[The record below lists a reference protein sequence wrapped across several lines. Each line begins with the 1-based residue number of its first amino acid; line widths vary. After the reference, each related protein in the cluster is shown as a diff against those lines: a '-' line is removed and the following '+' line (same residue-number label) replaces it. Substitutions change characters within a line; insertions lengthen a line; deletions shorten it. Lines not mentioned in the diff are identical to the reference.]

1 MKGRDNMESEHY
13 QRKPDKDTFE
23 YWREVIETL
32 DKGRMTKDPFIHRA
46 CKICWE
52 SSGQLYKPLKD
63 ALESRPGLLEKAK
76 RNVAEQEGKPFWPPP
91 MKPDE
96 IQEINGLYRLGY
108 VNAKKDM
115 VGLDPAPLTRGLFIS
130 GGQGS
135 GKTYPV
141 LRMMDEMLRLPP
153 KQRGFNI
160 INIQRIKR
168 DADVFAL
175 KYPWF
180 KVLGW
185 RDLRYNMWQIED
197 WDDPRDKIA
206 AACTIF
212 AGENFLYSLSVPP
225 LRYAVKKSYEAK
237 GVFKGS
243 ENFPVFSDIY
253 SRIGNYLKAY
263 KIEGYDMKNT
273 IGKVGNRLVDFIEEG
288 EILNC
293 KKGLTTQFF
302 LENDLCL
309 NVIDENEFTVRTTIM
324 SILYDIQR
332 YLQKSPLSNPG
343 MRILVIIDEARWLF
357 DVSRDALDFPSNK
370 ILETWFT
377 TCRESGFGRIIIT
390 QEPGSV
396 STFVT
401 SNCAFRLS
409 FPVFGQKS
417 LDAIKSL
424 NNLTDE
430 QIAYIPKLAPFGQ
443 GIFSYP
449 GFERAFII
457 QVPSNLDLDRSVNH
471 EEIDKALRPFIN
483 QLHAKLKDSEA
494 LKFVDIDRI
503 RKQSAI
509 QIAGLLILD
518 ELKQNRFSHYTEIRD
533 KRKLGNKMDDALSWL
548 ESEGLVVVIGCK
560 HNKKG
565 HTAKY
570 LALTA
575 TAQNSLN
582 VPEKER
588 ISHSHFKH
596 TLYQERVKAWIEAQG
611 YVAIKEYCAEGA
623 FKERIDV
630 YTEYQKNGL
639 TAKVAYE
646 ITLTLNSK
654 DIMKNVTKCLNDPFS
669 VDEIN
674 LVCETKEDLDRTIQI
689 VAKSDLVV
697 PDEQLDKI
705 TFRTITDFL

>member
-1 MKGRDNMESEHY
+1 MQNEHSH
-13 QRKPDKDTFE
+13 RKPDENSFE
-23 YWREVIETL
+23 YWREVVETL
-32 DKGRMTKDPFIHRA
+32 DKGGMAKDPFIRRA
-46 CKICWE
+46 CKLFWE
-52 SSGQLYKPLKD
+52 TGHYTPLRE
-63 ALESRPGLLEKAK
+63 ALESRPGLLTKAK
-76 RNVAEQEGKPFWPPP
+76 RNLAEQEDKPFWPPP
-91 MKPDE
+91 MKPA
-96 IQEINGLYRLGY
+96 EINKIIGLYKLGY
-108 VNAKKDM
+108 VNSNMDM
-115 VGLDPAPLTRGLFIS
+115 TGLDLAPLTRGFFIS

-135 GKTYPV
+135 GKTWPV
-141 LRMMDEMLRLPP
+141 LRMMDEMLYLPP
-153 KQRGFNI
+153 KERGFNI
-160 INIQRIKR
+160 IVIQRIKR
-168 DADVFAL
+168 DADAFAL

-185 RDLRYNMWQIED
+185 RDLRYNMWQVED

-206 AACTIF
+206 AASTIF

-225 LRYAVKKSYEAK
+225 LRYAVKKSYAAN
-237 GVFKGS
+237 GVFEGS
-243 ENFPVFSDIY
+243 KNFPVFSEIY
-253 SRIGNYLKAY
+253 TKIGAYLKDH
-263 KIEGYDMKNT
+263 KIEGYDMRNT

-288 EILNC
+288 EILNR

-332 YLQKSPLSNPG
+332 YLQKNPLPNSG

-417 LDAIKSL
+417 LDAIKNL

-443 GIFSYP
+443 GIFSHP
-449 GFERAFII
+449 NFERAFII
-457 QVPSNLDLDRSVNH
+457 QVPTNLDLNRSVTH
-471 EEIDKALRPFIN
+471 KEIDKALRPFIN
-483 QLHAKLKDSEA
+483 ELHADLKDSETS
-494 LKFVDIDRI
+494 KFVDLDRI
-503 RKQSAI
+503 KKESRV
-509 QIAGLLILD
+509 QIGGLLVLE
-518 ELKQNRFSHYTEIRD
+518 ELKQSPFSHYTEIRE
-533 KRKLGNKMDDALSWL
+533 KRKLGNGMDEAVSWL
-548 ESEGLVVVIGCK
+548 ESEGLVAVVECK

-582 VPEKER
+582 IPEQKR
-588 ISHSHFKH
+588 ISPSHFKH
-596 TLYQERVKAWIEAQG
+596 TLYLERVKAWIEAQG
-611 YVAIKEYCAEGA
+611 HMAIKEYCGEGA

-630 YTEYQKNGL
+630 YTEYQQNDRTIKI
-639 TAKVAYE
+639 AYE
-646 ITLTLNSK
+646 VTLTLNSK
-654 DIMKNVTKCLNDPFS
+654 DVMKNVTKCLSYPFS
-669 VDEIN
+669 VDELNIA
-674 LVCETKEDLDRTIQI
+674 CETKEDLDRAVAL
-689 VAKSDLVV
+689 VAKSRQLF
-697 PDEQLDKI
+697 PDQLEKI
-705 TFRTITDFL
+705 SFRTITDFL

>member
-1 MKGRDNMESEHY
+1 MQNEYY

-23 YWREVIETL
+23 YWREVVETL
-32 DKGRMTKDPFIHRA
+32 EKGRMTKDPFIHRA
-46 CKICWE
+46 CKLCWE
-52 SSGQLYKPLKD
+52 SGGQCYNPLKQ
-63 ALESRPGLLEKAK
+63 ALKSRPGLLAKAK
-76 RNVAEQEGKPFWPPP
+76 RNVAEQEEKPFWPPP

-96 IQEINGLYRLGY
+96 IKQINGLYRLGY
-108 VNAKKDM
+108 VNAKMDM
-115 VGLDPAPLTRGLFIS
+115 TGLDLVPFTRGFFIS

-135 GKTYPV
+135 GKTWPV

-153 KQRGFNI
+153 KERGFNI
-160 INIQRIKR
+160 ITIQRIKR
-168 DADVFAL
+168 DADAFAL

-185 RDLRYNMWQIED
+185 RDLRYNMWQVED

-206 AACTIF
+206 AASTIF
-212 AGENFLYSLSVPP
+212 AGENFLYALSVPP
-225 LRYAVKKSYEAK
+225 LRYAVKKSYAAN
-237 GVFKGS
+237 GVFEGS
-243 ENFPVFSDIY
+243 KNFPVFSDIF
-253 SRIGNYLKAY
+253 SQIGTYLKDHR
-263 KIEGYDMKNT
+263 IEGYDMKNT

-309 NVIDENEFTVRTTIM
+309 NVIDESEFTVRTTIM

-332 YLQKSPLSNPG
+332 YLQKNPLANPG

-357 DVSRDALDFPSNK
+357 DITRDNSDYPSNK

-409 FPVFGQKS
+409 FPVFGQQS
-417 LDAIKSL
+417 IDAIKSL
-424 NNLTDE
+424 NNLTDD
-430 QIAYIPKLAPFGQ
+430 QVAYLAKLAPFGQ

-449 GFERAFII
+449 GFDRAFII

-471 EEIDKALRPFIN
+471 KEIDKAMRPFIN
-483 QLHAKLKDSEA
+483 NLHANLKDSEA
-494 LKFVDIDRI
+494 AKSVDLNRI
-503 RKQSAI
+503 RRESSAKI
-509 QIAGLLILD
+509 GGLLILD

-533 KRKLGNKMDDALSWL
+533 KRKLGNKMDEAVEWL
-548 ESEGLVVVIGCK
+548 ESEGLVVVIECK

-582 VPEKER
+582 ILEQQR
-588 ISHSHFKH
+588 ISPSHFKH
-596 TLYQERVKAWIEAQG
+596 TLYLERVKAWIEAQG
-611 YVAIKEYCAEGA
+611 YKAIKEYSSEGQ
-623 FKERIDV
+623 FKDRIDV
-630 YTEYQKNGL
+630 YTEYQQNGP
-639 TAKVAYE
+639 TMKIAYE

-654 DIMKNVTKCLNDPFS
+654 DIMKNVTKCLNDPFI
-669 VDEIN
+669 VDELNI
-674 LVCETKEDLDRTIQI
+674 VCETKDDLDRAIQI
-689 VAKSDLVV
+689 VAKS
-697 PDEQLDKI
+697 EQILPGPLEKI
-705 TFRTITDFL
+705 TFRTITEFL

>member
-1 MKGRDNMESEHY
+1 MENEHY

-46 CKICWE
+46 CKHFWE
-52 SSGQLYKPLKD
+52 SGWDYNPLKD
-63 ALESRPGLLEKAK
+63 ALESRPGLFEKAK
-76 RNVAEQEGKPFWPPP
+76 RNVAEQERAEKEEPFRPYPKDDELDDLKGQIKFGLNIPNNEEFGLALIDFTQILATYGVPGTGKTWLNTLISNQLLGIPDKKFNIIAIDRKRDYVHLIKKHPNLVILKTENIRFNIFEEKEGWLDAVQVISDENYFGASSQPVIEQAYEECLIDNGMLVNGKFQDTENYPNYSQILKKLLQITGKLKGAHYRDIESKIAARFGQYIRTGEIFNCRKGYPLSFWLNNDIIIV
-91 MKPDE
+91 PDE
-96 IQEINGLYRLGY
+96 MNRTQIRSFIIGLAHRIFRHYKKHNMRGDQLRTLFLLDEGGWLLD
-108 VNAKKDM
+108 AKRDSDM
-115 VGLDPAPLTRGLFIS
+115 FITNEALDD
-130 GGQGS
+130 
-135 GKTYPV
+135 V
-141 LRMMDEMLRLPP
+141 LRMGREFGLGWIISAQQPNMVCKTVRENARFLVSFRVQSNSMDEVQKDFGLADEQKDYMKHKLPP
-153 KQRGFNI
+153 KLI
-160 INIQRIKR
+160 
-168 DADVFAL
+168 
-175 KYPWF
+175 
-180 KVLGW
+180 
-185 RDLRYNMWQIED
+185 
-197 WDDPRDKIA
+197 
-206 AACTIF
+206 
-212 AGENFLYSLSVPP
+212 
-225 LRYAVKKSYEAK
+225 
-237 GVFKGS
+237 
-243 ENFPVFSDIY
+243 
-253 SRIGNYLKAY
+253 
-263 KIEGYDMKNT
+263 
-273 IGKVGNRLVDFIEEG
+273 
-288 EILNC
+288 
-293 KKGLTTQFF
+293 
-302 LENDLCL
+302 
-309 NVIDENEFTVRTTIM
+309 
-324 SILYDIQR
+324 
-332 YLQKSPLSNPG
+332 
-343 MRILVIIDEARWLF
+343 
-357 DVSRDALDFPSNK
+357 
-370 ILETWFT
+370 
-377 TCRESGFGRIIIT
+377 
-390 QEPGSV
+390 
-396 STFVT
+396 
-401 SNCAFRLS
+401 
-409 FPVFGQKS
+409 
-417 LDAIKSL
+417 
-424 NNLTDE
+424 
-430 QIAYIPKLAPFGQ
+430 
-443 GIFSYP
+443 GIFSTPNFTRPVVFRIKDDFYL
-449 GFERAFII
+449 EKDITDDYI
-457 QVPSNLDLDRSVNH
+457 DR
-471 EEIDKALRPFIN
+471 KMGPFIE
-483 QLHAKLKDSEA
+483 QLQSKLKDSEA
-494 LKFVDIDRI
+494 PKSVDIDRI

-518 ELKQNRFSHYTEIRD
+518 ELKQKPFSHYTEIRN

-689 VAKSDLVV
+689 VAKSDQVD

>member
-1 MKGRDNMESEHY
+1 MKGRDNMENEHY

-23 YWREVIETL
+23 YWREVVETL
-32 DKGRMTKDPFIHRA
+32 DKGGMTKDPFIHRA

-52 SSGQLYKPLKD
+52 SGGRLYKPLKE

-76 RNVAEQEGKPFWPPP
+76 RNVAEQEDKPFWPPP

-96 IQEINGLYRLGY
+96 IKKINGLYRLGY

-206 AACTIF
+206 AASTIF

-225 LRYAVKKSYEAK
+225 LRYAVKKSYTAN
-237 GVFKGS
+237 GVFEGS
-243 ENFPVFSDIY
+243 KNFPVFSDIF
-253 SRIGNYLKAY
+253 SQIGTYIKDH

-430 QIAYIPKLAPFGQ
+430 QVAYLAKLAPFGQ

-449 GFERAFII
+449 GFDRAFII

-471 EEIDKALRPFIN
+471 KEIDKAMRPFIN
-483 QLHAKLKDSEA
+483 QLHTDLKDSETP
-494 LKFVDIDRI
+494 KSVDLDRI
-503 RKQSAI
+503 RKQSTI

-518 ELKQNRFSHYTEIRD
+518 ELKQNPFSHYTEIRD
-533 KRKLGNKMDDALSWL
+533 KRKLGNKMDEAVDWL
-548 ESEGLVVVIGCK
+548 ESEKLVVVIECK

-575 TAQNSLN
+575 TAQNSLK
-582 VPEKER
+582 VPEKVR
-588 ISHSHFKH
+588 IFHSHFKH

-611 YVAIKEYCAEGA
+611 YVAIKEYCAEGT

-630 YTEYQKNGL
+630 YTEYQQNGL

-654 DIMKNVTKCLNDPFS
+654 DIMKNITKCLNYPFS

-674 LVCETKEDLDRTIQI
+674 LVCETKEDLDRTIAL
-689 VAKSDLVV
+689 VAKSDQVL
-697 PDEQLDKI
+697 PGPMEKI

>member
-1 MKGRDNMESEHY
+1 MESEHY

-689 VAKSDLVV
+689 VAKSDQVD

>member
-1 MKGRDNMESEHY
+1 MESEHY

-115 VGLDPAPLTRGLFIS
+115 VGLDPALLTRGLFIS

-689 VAKSDLVV
+689 VAKSDQVD
-697 PDEQLDKI
+697 PDEKLDKI

>member
-1 MKGRDNMESEHY
+1 MESEHY

-332 YLQKSPLSNPG
+332 YLQKSPLSNP
-343 MRILVIIDEARWLF
+343 
-357 DVSRDALDFPSNK
+357 
-370 ILETWFT
+370 
-377 TCRESGFGRIIIT
+377 
-390 QEPGSV
+390 
-396 STFVT
+396 
-401 SNCAFRLS
+401 
-409 FPVFGQKS
+409 
-417 LDAIKSL
+417 
-424 NNLTDE
+424 
-430 QIAYIPKLAPFGQ
+430 
-443 GIFSYP
+443 
-449 GFERAFII
+449 
-457 QVPSNLDLDRSVNH
+457 
-471 EEIDKALRPFIN
+471 
-483 QLHAKLKDSEA
+483 
-494 LKFVDIDRI
+494 
-503 RKQSAI
+503 
-509 QIAGLLILD
+509 
-518 ELKQNRFSHYTEIRD
+518 
-533 KRKLGNKMDDALSWL
+533 
-548 ESEGLVVVIGCK
+548 
-560 HNKKG
+560 
-565 HTAKY
+565 
-570 LALTA
+570 
-575 TAQNSLN
+575 
-582 VPEKER
+582 
-588 ISHSHFKH
+588 
-596 TLYQERVKAWIEAQG
+596 
-611 YVAIKEYCAEGA
+611 
-623 FKERIDV
+623 
-630 YTEYQKNGL
+630 
-639 TAKVAYE
+639 
-646 ITLTLNSK
+646 
-654 DIMKNVTKCLNDPFS
+654 
-669 VDEIN
+669 
-674 LVCETKEDLDRTIQI
+674 
-689 VAKSDLVV
+689 
-697 PDEQLDKI
+697 
-705 TFRTITDFL
+705 

>member
-1 MKGRDNMESEHY
+1 MESEHY

-548 ESEGLVVVIGCK
+548 ESEGLVVVIECK

-689 VAKSDLVV
+689 VAKSDQVD

>member
-1 MKGRDNMESEHY
+1 MESEHY

-689 VAKSDLVV
+689 VAKSDQVD
-697 PDEQLDKI
+697 PDEKLDKI